1 MAAQQLRDGLS
12 DVTVLRGGIE
22 QWREIRLAGRRSAT
36 ATFAS
41 SPRRAIS
48 ARPADRAATASAR
61 LCSDDYCSRRER
73 RPNEATR
80 LAANANRHDGIVSG
94 PRASLAKNQATG
106 ATVMV
111 RKR

>member
-41 SPRRAIS
+41 SPRRPIL
-48 ARPADRAATASAR
+48 ARPADRALAILFPPFSK
-61 LCSDDYCSRRER
+61 SGYSR
-73 RPNEATR
+73 
-80 LAANANRHDGIVSG
+80 D
-94 PRASLAKNQATG
+94 
-106 ATVMV
+106 
-111 RKR
+111 